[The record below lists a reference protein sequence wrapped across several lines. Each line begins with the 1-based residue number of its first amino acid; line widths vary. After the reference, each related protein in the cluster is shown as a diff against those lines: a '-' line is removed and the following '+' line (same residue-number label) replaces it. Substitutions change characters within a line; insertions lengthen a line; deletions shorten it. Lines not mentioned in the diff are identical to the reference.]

1 MGCQHGEMSRKLVAV
16 ALLSVMLASCRTS
29 GDSTGTIIGTTIGS
43 GQACELGNWASA
55 SMDAPSQAGVG
66 DLTSTVGG
74 DGMMITLGADGLF
87 QIDFG
92 PMKPTTGTFVSGG
105 QPASLDTTFSGVGK
119 GTWKSNGDTA
129 TASFDDFTTVT
140 TTVTITLGETV
151 PPVFDE
157 TLQQLN
163 DDRMLNGEKA
173 GVFTISGCTAT
184 TLTLTTPYPGGA
196 IVIHA
201 VPVGP

>member
-1 MGCQHGEMSRKLVAV
+1 MVVLV
-16 ALLSVMLASCRTS
+16 SCRTS
-29 GDSTGTIIGTTIGS
+29 ADSTGTS
-43 GQACELGNWASA
+43 GGGQDTSAGNQQACEVGNWASA
-55 SMDAPSQAGVG
+55 SMEAPSQAGVG
-66 DLTSTVGG
+66 ELTSIVGG
-74 DGMMITLGADGLF
+74 DGMMITIGSDGLF

-105 QPASLDTTFSGVGK
+105 QPASLDTTFAGVGK

-140 TTVTITLGETV
+140 TTVTITLGQTV

-163 DDRMLNGEKA
+163 NDRMLNGEQT
-173 GVFTISGCTAT
+173 GVFALSDCTAT
-184 TLTLTTPYPGGA
+184 TLTLTTPYPGGS

-201 VPVGP
+201 VPLGP